1 MKKIHARKM
10 RRIIRKILTKFKEEK
25 EKWDIGP
32 YIPKDDE
39 VTNQYDICDF
49 KIYRKDQRATR
60 K

>member
-1 MKKIHARKM
+1 M